1 MKNQKF
7 IIVLIIA
14 LAAIL
19 LFACDNPFWP
29 EKTVKPEQE
38 PEIPEVIAD
47 CGHNNYGDLITTV
60 HATCIADGSGER
72 ICIAC
77 GHIRIEVLTDA
88 SAHNWLQSS
97 GIAATCTETGSGA
110 RECTLCN
117 ENETSGTLEIDPGNH
132 NWGDFTQTTL
142 PTCSDAGIMTKDCT
156 RCGTRND
163 TESQEGNPKTSET
176 GHVFPGTLSATVPAT
191 CLKAGALGR
200 KCNNC
205 WFFTTNGGQINALGH
220 LSPTWIDNTATCTE
234 TGIETLKCNRS
245 PCEDPQTRDTT
256 ALGHTLTA
264 WLKDS
269 TTTCL
274 EEKRTCTRVVPVQCT
289 HFEGQ
294 TLPVTAH
301 NWNGLWSRSGK
312 LEKTCLNKC
321 KDNNTCTIK
330 RSLDEEMIQIQGG
343 VMPIDGTTTYRNWG
357 THEITLSAFKM
368 HKFEV
373 TQDLYEAVMGTNPSY
388 FKTGVTSGERQE
400 QRPVENVAW
409 YDAVEF
415 CIKLNEREELSG
427 YAMNNRN
434 PTTGYPIASATVTW
448 IDDGYFNGYRL
459 PTEAEWEY
467 ACRAGTTTTWSFGN
481 TESEVGNYGWY
492 HGNSSSKTH
501 QVGLKQPNPW
511 GLFDMHG
518 NIREWCW
525 DWYQASIP
533 LVTAAQ
539 TDPNGPATGT
549 YRVIRGG
556 NWGDTVS
563 SSPSLTRS
571 AYRHFNNNTAAGNI
585 DTGFRLVRNQP

>member
-1 MKNQKF
+1 MKYQKLSLV
-7 IIVLIIA
+7 IVIT
-14 LAAIL
+14 LAAVL

-38 PEIPEVIAD
+38 ETPEVIAD
-47 CGHNNYGDLITTV
+47 CGHNNYGDLVTTV

-72 ICIAC
+72 TCIAC

-205 WFFTTNGGQINALGH
+205 WFFTTNGGIVNPLGH
-220 LSPTWIDNTATCTE
+220 SSPTWIDNTATCTE

-245 PCEDPQTRDTT
+245 PCADPETRDTQ

-294 TLPVTAH
+294 TLPVTTH
-301 NWNGLWSRSGK
+301 DWNGLWSRSGK

-343 VMPIDGTTTYRNWG
+343 IMPLADTSQTNNIRNWG

-368 HKFEV
+368 HKFQV

-400 QRPVENVAW
+400 QRPVENVTW

-427 YAMNNRN
+427 YAMNNRT
-434 PTTGYPIASATVTW
+434 PETGYPITNAAVTW
-448 IDDGYFNGYRL
+448 TDDQYFNGYRL
-459 PTEAEWEY
+459 PTDAEWEY

-481 TESEVGNYGWY
+481 TESQLVNYGWY
-492 HGNSSSKTH
+492 QPNSSSKTH
-501 QVGLKQPNPW
+501 QVGLKTANPW
-511 GLFDMHG
+511 GLYDMHG
-518 NIREWCW
+518 NVYDWCW
-525 DWYQASIP
+525 DYFQAAP
-533 LVTAAQ
+533 LATAAQ
-539 TDPNGPATGT
+539 TNPKGPVSSVSRVVRGGSFSNPAT
-549 YRVIRGG
+549 V
-556 NWGDTVS
+556 VL
-563 SSPSLTRS
+563 PRS
-571 AYRHFNNNTAAGNI
+571 AYRNFGAPGNRYNF
-585 DTGFRLVRNQP
+585 TGIRLVRHQQQQ